1 MVCGFQTPLQRRWL
15 SVGPYRRSLW
25 AGALPYLATSWKLSP
40 SPPLL
45 AVLKPQLSLNGP
57 MKTYLIGWGAACA
70 PSMPPFLTHYLS
82 FRASC
87 SAICSPFYRCLGV
100 GLPS

>member
-15 SVGPYRRSLW
+15 FVGPYRRSFW
-25 AGALPYLATSWKLSP
+25 AGALPHLAASWKLPPPS

-57 MKTYLIGWGAACA
+57 VKTYLIGWGAACA
-70 PSMPPFLTHYLS
+70 PSLPPFLTHY
-82 FRASC
+82 FV
-87 SAICSPFYRCLGV
+87 F
-100 GLPS
+100 